1 MEITLALAALKLV
14 GYGLSTIGP
23 RPGHRHRLLRLLR
36 RHRSPARTAGSSV
49 HELHH
54 RCCSRRGSGPH
65 RLRAYLHRVTKP
77 HSDTVPYKAYIGGNV
92 RES

>member
-23 RPGHRHRLLRLLR
+23 GLGIGI
-36 RHRSPARTAGSSV
+36 ACYGCRTAGSSV

>member
-23 RPGHRHRLLRLLR
+23 GLGIGIAATAAA
-36 RHRSPARTAGSSV
+36 SPPLAARTAGSSV